1 MRCHV
6 HPDFSRKHFRGVAA
20 SRRAW
25 MGLVRYYDGFSR
37 SCLCYPAGGAGET
50 GKMRIMAVKA
60 AGCPLKSVFL
70 MPKIQNDIITSGFQV
85 IGNIDLGG

>member
-1 MRCHV
+1 M

-25 MGLVRYYDGFSR
+25 MGMVRYYDGFSR
-37 SCLCYPAGGAGET
+37 PCLCYPAGGAGET

-70 MPKIQNDIITSGFQV
+70 MPKIQNDIITSGFRG
-85 IGNIDLGG
+85 IRNIDLGG